1 MSRLGRLLRLVAHPR
16 EVRLALSGLAV
27 RLEGDSALGGLS
39 AEETQAVVR
48 WATEPV
54 FIEIGTLFGFTARAV
69 ASGSSAHV
77 IAVDNF
83 CWNPFGLSPAEHEA
97 FARRVLEGSTVE
109 LVNADAQTYLKA
121 LDASTAAHAVFFLDG
136 DHRYEAV
143 KAELEILWARGVRTF
158 AGHDFGKASFG
169 VTRAVR
175 EVLGEPDEIAGSCWL
190 KRSAV
195 A

>member
-1 MSRLGRLLRLVAHPR
+1 MSRLGRLLRLAAHPR

-39 AEETQAVVR
+39 AEETKAVVR

-97 FARRVLEGSTVE
+97 FARRVLEGSSVE

-121 LDASTAAHAVFFLDG
+121 LDASTAAHAVVFLDG

-143 KAELEILWARGVRTF
+143 KAELEILRARGVRTF

-190 KRSAV
+190 KRNAE